1 MPHCVKPWIARV
13 PIIPQIYPEILKA
26 SFSITWSDNLIAT
39 YVFSHILSQC
49 LHILTHN
56 THTCTKRRWKRKMC
70 GLYSSCTGFSTLL
83 LYRER
88 WRWIIDG
95 LSPARQ
101 EKAFW
106 RNGTFPVVKKV
117 CNLSIWTNKI
127 TWPLNQ
133 VTWPTVFKCFRQ
145 QNMKENDLCFF
156 SRKKFVKVTVPKMS
170 LNCVF
175 FVLACL
181 VIQTNKSHSSK
192 LFEVKYLWTFLR
204 KNINLLLSSQV
215 DGNRTKLAA
224 TCMIRAKHAY
234 DEELPILS
242 FSANIGKLSFAKFY
256 FSKSFSFSDLSCYP
270 AWCSP
275 LTKVPGNTM
284 TFISKTQTSQIWA
297 NIG

>member
-117 CNLSIWTNKI
+117 FNLSIWTNKI
-127 TWPLNQ
+127 TWLLDQ
-133 VTWPTVFKCFRQ
+133 VTWPTVFKRFRQ

-156 SRKKFVKVTVPKMS
+156 RGKSSWKLPSQKCRWI
-170 LNCVF
+170 VF
-175 FVLACL
+175 CTCCL
-181 VIQTNKSHSSK
+181 VIQANKSHSSK
-192 LFEVKYLWTFLR
+192 LFECKISVNIFCE
-204 KNINLLLSSQV
+204 KNINLLPSSQV